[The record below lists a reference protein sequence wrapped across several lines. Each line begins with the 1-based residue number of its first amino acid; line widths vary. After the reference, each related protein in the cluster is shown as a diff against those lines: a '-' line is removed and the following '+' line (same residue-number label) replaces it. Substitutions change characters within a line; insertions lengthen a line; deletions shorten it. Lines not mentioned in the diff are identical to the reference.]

1 MAVEIERKFL
11 IVKDKLPALEKGTP
25 IEQGYIPTAN
35 ETTVRIRIA
44 GDNAFLCV
52 KSPKDN
58 FSRHEYEF
66 AIPVIDAR
74 EMLGVACHAQRIEKL
89 RYLVSLQELTWEIDV
104 FLGANK
110 GLIVAEVELQ
120 TEDQSVLLP
129 EWIEKEVT
137 EDNRYSNYAL
147 AMNPYKLW

>member
-1 MAVEIERKFL
+1 LAVEIERKFL
-11 IVKDKLPALEKGTP
+11 IVQDKLPALENGTP

-35 ETTVRIRIA
+35 KTTVRVRIT
-44 GDNAFLCV
+44 GNNAFLCV
-52 KSPKDN
+52 KSPKRN
-58 FSRHEYEF
+58 FSRLEFEF

-89 RYLVSLQELTWEIDV
+89 RYLVPLQELTWEVDV

-120 TEDQSVLLP
+120 SEDQSVPLP
-129 EWIEKEVT
+129 EWIEEEVT

-147 AMNPYKLW
+147 AMHPYNLW